1 MNEGS
6 AGAVETHLEN
16 AIAAF
21 IKERRSGS
29 MASADSGVALVDPYK
44 KVHPLEKDTTIG
56 TSSTLSSDNSA
67 VQSTPGHLLQIIDHD
82 GVLLSHSTKPL
93 PEEAYKLIDEALRL
107 GIGVIEDAT
116 EKIYQAFKADVNLH
130 ALKEEDT
137 KERVDAKFCLSNEI
151 QHFAEVLL
159 PEVKKNVLE
168 LEKNA
173 YKKETF
179 TTLSEIKK
187 NLEASKARIAK
198 NLPPTR
204 SKLFK
209 FANYLLDGLG
219 TLITLVLV
227 AMATLGV
234 ATLSTTVPCA
244 LAALIC
250 LIVRAWAEKTT
261 LPEDN
266 KKMYLQQLE
275 EQYTGTLGAL
285 EKMEDA
291 VNVLE
296 MRAERAKLFEMQKAQ
311 ADAASAASAANAAA
325 AAANAAMLKTL
336 LLRNEEIKEVVLS
349 PSIDK
354 ASMHNLAFELIRRD
368 PNSLTEEEAK
378 NLEKWLHSRIS
389 SPESPEVSS
398 FASGSS
404 QKHATPAELTGQ
416 A

>member
-1 MNEGS
+1 MNDGS

-21 IKERRSGS
+21 IKQQRSVS
-29 MASADSGVALVDPYK
+29 VTSADSGIALVDPYK
-44 KVHPLEKDTTIG
+44 TLHPLENDNTIAP
-56 TSSTLSSDNSA
+56 STLPSDNPA
-67 VQSTPGHLLQIIDHD
+67 VQSTPGHIQQVIDHD

-93 PEEAYKLIDEALRL
+93 PEAYKQINEALLL
-107 GIGVIEDAT
+107 GMGVIEDAT
-116 EKIYQAFKADVNLH
+116 EKIYQAFKADISLH
-130 ALKEEDT
+130 ALKEEDI

-173 YKKETF
+173 YKKEAF
-179 TTLSEIKK
+179 ITLAEIKK
-187 NLEASKARIAK
+187 KLETSKAHIAK

-209 FANYLLDGLG
+209 FANYLLDALG
-219 TLITLVLV
+219 TLITLILV
-227 AMATLGV
+227 AMATLHL

-250 LIVRAWAEKTT
+250 LVVKALAEKTA

-266 KKMYLQQLE
+266 KKMYIKRLE
-275 EQYTGTLGAL
+275 EQYEGTLNAL
-285 EKMEDA
+285 EKMEEA

-296 MRAERAKLFEMQKAQ
+296 MRAERAKLFEMQKAH
-311 ADAASAASAANAAA
+311 AD
-325 AAANAAMLKTL
+325 L
-336 LLRNEEIKEVVLS
+336 LLRQGEEIKEVVLN
-349 PSIDK
+349 PSIEK
-354 ASMHNLAFELIRRD
+354 ASVGTLAIGLTKRD

-378 NLEKWLHSRIS
+378 NIEKWLHSRIS
-389 SPESPEVSS
+389 SPESSEISS
-398 FASGSS
+398 FASESS

>member
-1 MNEGS
+1 MNDGS
-6 AGAVETHLEN
+6 AGAVEMHLEN
-16 AIAAF
+16 AVAAF
-21 IKERRSGS
+21 IKQQRSGS
-29 MASADSGVALVDPYK
+29 ATSADSGIALVDPYK
-44 KVHPLEKDTTIG
+44 TLHPLENDNTIAPP
-56 TSSTLSSDNSA
+56 TLPSDNSA
-67 VQSTPGHLLQIIDHD
+67 VQSTPAHILEIIDHD
-82 GVLLSHSTKPL
+82 GVLLSHSTKAL
-93 PEEAYKLIDEALRL
+93 PEAYKQINEALLL

-116 EKIYQAFKADVNLH
+116 EKIYQAFKADINLH
-130 ALKEEDT
+130 ALKEEDI

-173 YKKETF
+173 YKKEAF

-187 NLEASKARIAK
+187 KLETSKAHIAK

-219 TLITLVLV
+219 TLITLILV
-227 AMATLGV
+227 AMAALHL

-250 LIVRAWAEKTT
+250 LVVKALAEKTA

-266 KKMYLQQLE
+266 KKMYIKQLE
-275 EQYTGTLGAL
+275 EQYEGALNAL
-285 EKMEDA
+285 EKMEEA

-296 MRAERAKLFEMQKAQ
+296 MRAERAKFFEMQKAQ
-311 ADAASAASAANAAA
+311 ADAANAAR
-325 AAANAAMLKTL
+325 AANAAMLQNL
-336 LLRNEEIKEVVLS
+336 LHRHTDEIEEKMKEVVLS

-354 ASMHNLAFELIRRD
+354 ASVRTLAIGLTKRD

-389 SPESPEVSS
+389 SPESSSVSS